1 MDDTE
6 SQWANLLFPI
16 NLWAKHVAMFNP
28 RSIEETLLAVQ
39 LMPVVFQLLLRSHI
53 KHRPNASG
61 GVVAR
66 GLPNPIM

>member
-28 RSIEETLLAVQ
+28 RSIEETLLAAQ

-53 KHRPNASG
+53 KHRPNVSG
-61 GVVAR
+61 GGGSLRAAS
-66 GLPNPIM
+66 PIQ